1 MSGPSSPTVAG
12 ARAAQPAGPPTITD
26 VMALSPLQQGLYSL
40 AGLTD
45 SDPYLIAMAADI
57 DGDLDPT
64 LLKSCAETMLERH
77 PNVRVSFFQ
86 GTLSRPVAVV
96 PSAFELP
103 WQHIVATADEAAAL
117 EAETRS
123 RAFDLAAG
131 PAIRF
136 LLVQLPHRRWRLVV
150 VAHHIVIDGWS
161 LPVFVGELIGLYRAG
176 GDLTALPPAP
186 RPYRDYIG
194 WLAGR
199 DAEVSRQRWRA
210 YLADLD
216 GPTLLTPA
224 LGGAAMAGMPTRT
237 EIELDEQATS
247 ALLEAARA
255 RGVTVSTLFQMA
267 WATILSVF
275 TDRSDVVF
283 GVTVSGRPD
292 ELSGVEAMVGLFVNT
307 VPLRIRL
314 DPAERVGSLC
324 QALQREAAELRD
336 HGYLSHTELRAAGG
350 IGELY
355 DTLLVYENFPPG
367 GLVGSHEFDLGSA
380 VIRPAALESVSHFP
394 VTIAAHPSHGRL
406 TVLVETLDGA
416 LGMLDPHTLGQRV
429 LTVMQRLLDCWAR
442 PVREVTVTLDTELDG
457 AELGC
462 VDIGETPSAA
472 GGFHTAVAAVAS
484 EHPERVALSWDPAT
498 ASRFGVAGALSYR
511 EFDAAADRVAAELQ
525 RRGVG
530 AETPVPILLR
540 RGPDYVVAM
549 LGVLKAGGMIVPL
562 DPGLPEQRIREIIGQ
577 TGADLVI
584 DDGLLAAARA
594 EPGPDYQPARIRPG
608 QGAYIIFT
616 SGTTGKPK
624 GVIGTHD
631 ALLAYGYDHV
641 RTVLAPAQSTHGCAL
656 RIAHAWSFTFD
667 AAWQPLVALLGGH
680 RVHIIGDEV
689 QRDAEALVAAIAQ
702 FGLDMID
709 TTPSMFAHL
718 RAAGLLSTV
727 PLTVLA
733 LGGENIDAAAW
744 QGIRA
749 ECARTGVRAHNCY
762 GPTETTVEAVV
773 AAIADNAA
781 PCIGRPTAPM
791 VAHVLD
797 SWLRPV
803 PVGAA
808 GELYLS
814 GAQLTRGYLGRAGET
829 SARFVADPATPGARM
844 YRTGDIVRRLPGSTS
859 AGSPHSCPT
868 EGALQFLGRHDNQVK
883 IRGFRVEPAEVV
895 AALHRHP
902 GVRHAHVA
910 VRRHRSGPRLTA
922 YVVTVG
928 SDDAT
933 VAELRR
939 FLTETLPRYLV
950 PQHIIAVEQIPL
962 TAHGKVDETALAAL
976 DPHRA
981 DGPDGWAAPAGTETE
996 IVLAEVLG
1004 EVLGCAVADIDADFL
1019 DLGLDSIVALSVVH
1033 AVRRRGVALRAR
1045 LMLDCHNIRE
1055 LAAAIDSEV
1064 VDGDADDPGVDGTG
1078 PIPLLPAAH
1087 WLLAHGDPRRLASTE
1102 AIRPPTGV
1110 TRGQLDALLRNV
1122 VDGHVAL
1129 RSRLDRAAMAL
1140 VDHPVHGILTE
1151 ARVSGDLAAA
1161 VAQYTDAAL
1170 QRLDP
1175 ERGAMFDAVWL
1186 HHDSGAEILVLTA
1199 HVLAMDPASWQIVL
1213 GELETGWHALAAGR
1227 RPAAVREH
1235 TSLRAWTRL
1244 LGERARALDT
1254 CAFWE
1259 RQLAGADPD
1268 IGTRRV
1274 QPDTDRAADV
1284 TVSMSVVGRAVTAR
1298 VLAASVPV
1306 PTVLAAATARALTM
1320 WRRRRGQDT
1329 PAPLLAVETHGRADA
1344 VVSAGPGEGT
1354 HRIDTGDTVG
1364 LLSAIYPVRLAS
1376 TDLAGVAAE
1385 LAAIPGDGIDY
1396 ALLRYLRGDTAR
1408 RLGAYRDPQLL
1419 LNYLGRMRQA
1429 PAGSALTLERDLLA
1443 QVSRIPEPDLAVRHE
1458 ITLNVAIVDSD
1469 GAPVLGT
1476 QWRTLPDIVS
1486 ADDVAAFQELW
1497 QDALREVIT

>member
-1 MSGPSSPTVAG
+1 MSGPPSPAVAG
-12 ARAAQPAGPPTITD
+12 APAAKPSITD

-45 SDPYLIAMAADI
+45 SDPYFIAMAADI
-57 DGDLDPT
+57 EGDLDPG
-64 LLKSCAETMLERH
+64 LLKSCAEAMLERH

-86 GTLSRPVAVV
+86 GNLSRPVAVV
-96 PSAFELP
+96 PSVFELP
-103 WQHIVATADEAAAL
+103 WQHVVATADEAAAL

-123 RAFDLAAG
+123 RPFDLGGG

-136 LLVQLPHRRWRLVV
+136 LLVQLPQRRWRLVV

-176 GDLTALPPAP
+176 GDVAALPPAP

-199 DAEVSRQRWRA
+199 DPEVSRRRWRA
-210 YLADLD
+210 HLADLD

-224 LGGAAMAGMPTRT
+224 LGGDATAGLPTRT
-237 EIELDEQATS
+237 EIELDEQGTA

-255 RGVTVSTLFQMA
+255 RGITVSTLFQMA
-267 WATILSVF
+267 WAAILSAF

-292 ELSGVEAMVGLFVNT
+292 ELSGVESMVGLFINT
-307 VPLRIRL
+307 VPLRVRL

-324 QALQREAAELRD
+324 LALQREAAELRD
-336 HGYLSHTELRAAGG
+336 HGYLSHAELRAAGG

-367 GLVGSHEFDLGSA
+367 GLVGSNEFDLGSA
-380 VIRPAALESVSHFP
+380 VIRPAALESLSHFP
-394 VTIAAHPSHGRL
+394 VTIAAHPTHGRL

-416 LGMLDPHTLGQRV
+416 LGLLDPRTLGQRV
-429 LTVMQRLLDCWAR
+429 LVVVQRLLACWGR
-442 PVREVTVTLDTELDG
+442 PMRDVAVTLDTELDS
-457 AELGC
+457 A
-462 VDIGETPSAA
+462 DIGETVSATS
-472 GGFHTAVAAVAS
+472 GFHTAVAAVAA
-484 EHPERVALSWDPAT
+484 ERPNQIALSWDPAT
-498 ASRFGVAGALSYR
+498 ASRFGAAAELSYR
-511 EFDAAADRVAAELQ
+511 EFDAAADRLAAELQ

-540 RGPDYVVAM
+540 RGPEYVVAM
-549 LGVLKAGGMIVPL
+549 LAVLKAGGLIVPL
-562 DPGLPEQRIREIIGQ
+562 DPGMPEQRIDEILAQ
-577 TGADLVI
+577 TSAELVI
-584 DDGLLAAARA
+584 DDELLAAASA
-594 EPGPDYQPARIRPG
+594 EPGPDFRPAQIRPE

-624 GVIGTHD
+624 GVIGTHS

-641 RTVLAPAQSTHGCAL
+641 RNVLGPAQSRRDRAL

-680 RVHIIGDEV
+680 TVHIIGDEV
-689 QRDAEALVAAIAQ
+689 QRDAEALVATIGQ

-709 TTPSMFAHL
+709 TTPSMFAQL
-718 RAAGLLSTV
+718 RAAGLLSAV
-727 PLTVLA
+727 PLAVLA
-733 LGGENIDAAAW
+733 LGGENIDTEAW
-744 QGIRA
+744 EGIRA
-749 ECARTGVRAHNCY
+749 ECERTGVRAYNCY

-791 VAHVLD
+791 AAHVLD
-797 SWLRPV
+797 HWLRPV
-803 PVGAA
+803 PVGVA

-829 SARFVADPATPGARM
+829 SARFVADPVRPGARM

-859 AGSPHSCPT
+859 PRSPRSRPPA
-868 EGALQFLGRHDNQVK
+868 GALQFLGRSDDQVK
-883 IRGFRVEPAEVV
+883 IRGFRVEPAEVA

-922 YVVTVG
+922 YVVTDV
-928 SDDAT
+928 ST
-933 VAELRR
+933 SELRR
-939 FLTETLPRYLV
+939 MLTGVLPKYLV
-950 PQHIIAVEQIPL
+950 PHHIIDVEAIPL
-962 TAHGKVDETALAAL
+962 TSHGKVDDAALAAL
-976 DPHRA
+976 DADRA
-981 DGPDGWAAPAGTETE
+981 GDSEEFAAPSTETE

-1004 EVLGCAVADIDADFL
+1004 ELLDSAVVDVNADFL
-1019 DLGLDSIVALSVVH
+1019 DLGLDSIVALSVVQ
-1033 AVRRRGVALRAR
+1033 AARRRGVSLRAR
-1045 LMLDCHNIRE
+1045 LMLECTNIRE
-1055 LAAAIDSEV
+1055 LAAAMDT
-1064 VDGDADDPGVDGTG
+1064 DADTDAEHPGVDDTG

-1102 AIRPPTGV
+1102 VIRLPRGA
-1110 TRGQLDALLRNV
+1110 TRAQLDALLRTV
-1122 VDGHVAL
+1122 VAGHAAL
-1129 RSRLDRAAMAL
+1129 HSRLDRAAMTL
-1140 VDHPVHGILTE
+1140 VEHPVGDLLTE
-1151 ARVSGDLAAA
+1151 EHASGDLVAA
-1161 VAQYTDAAL
+1161 VARHTDAAL

-1186 HHDSGAEILVLTA
+1186 HHDSGAEVLVLTV

-1213 GELETGWHALAAGR
+1213 GELETGWHALAAGH

-1235 TSLRAWTRL
+1235 TSLRAWARL
-1244 LGERARALDT
+1244 LGERALKLDT
-1254 CAFWE
+1254 CEFWE

-1274 QPDTDRAADV
+1274 RPDTDRAADV
-1284 TVSMSVVGRAVTAR
+1284 VVSMSFVGRAVTAQ
-1298 VLAASVPV
+1298 VLAAPVPV
-1306 PTVLAAATARALTM
+1306 PEVLAAATARALTR
-1320 WRRRRGQDT
+1320 WRRGRGQDT
-1329 PAPLLAVETHGRADA
+1329 PAPLLALETHGRADG
-1344 VVSAGPGEGT
+1344 VVSAGLAET
-1354 HRIDTGDTVG
+1354 TRRIDTGDTVG
-1364 LLSAIYPVRLAS
+1364 LLSAIYPVRLKS
-1376 TDLAGVAAE
+1376 EDLAGVAAE

-1396 ALLRYLRGDTAR
+1396 ALLRYLRTDTAE
-1408 RLGAYRDPQLL
+1408 RLRTHRDPQIL

-1429 PAGSALTLERDLLA
+1429 PTGSALTLERDLLA
-1443 QVSRIPEPDLAVRHE
+1443 QVSRIPEPELAVRHE
-1458 ITLNVAIVDSD
+1458 ITLNVAMVDKD

-1476 QWRTLPDIVS
+1476 QWRTLPDILS
-1486 ADDVAAFQELW
+1486 ADDVAAFQALW
-1497 QDALREVIT
+1497 QDALREVIS